1 MKKKSITTEPHPQLK
16 FEFKEVRKEQPR
28 EVKVISLSKI
38 QNNELN
44 AKILNRKRPI
54 I

>member
-1 MKKKSITTEPHPQLK
+1 MKKVSATSQLK
-16 FEFKEVRKEQPR
+16 FEFKEIKRDELK
-28 EVKVISLSKI
+28 EVKVISLQKI

-54 I
+54 F